1 MSFEDELKNA
11 ERYRRNQQV
20 MLEFQKKM
28 SAEQE
33 KRKAE
38 EILKQATEISSEKI
52 EPFLQI
58 VNKVIAEDKG
68 KIKTPLLAI
77 KSELPSTS
85 LEWGAV
91 YNKPYVIVNEIKIE
105 IDVPHRQVGWD
116 RDPKNRLDID
126 DLLYDARMQDL
137 LIKIIGDMTNYRS
150 TKITSDSGQ

>member
-1 MSFEDELKNA
+1 MGFEDDLRNA

-20 MLEFQKKM
+20 MSEFQKKM